1 MKTARGLPAANQTLG
16 KGAAGVFVCQSSS
29 ASLTLLC
36 AFLRRF
42 CPLAYSCRRVAA
54 RAARLSIKRSL
65 GELFANDSD
74 EKRVSRGTWRR
85 DREEGQTGGTGR

>member
-1 MKTARGLPAANQTLG
+1 M
-16 KGAAGVFVCQSSS
+16 
-29 ASLTLLC
+29 TLLC

-54 RAARLSIKRSL
+54 RAARLSINRSL

-74 EKRVSRGTWRR
+74 EKRVSRGTEGRDGGEGRGDERKKNGSEWR
-85 DREEGQTGGTGR
+85 EPQMFALVPTFVSGQRSTLC